1 MYQLLNSFDSN
12 KNSIYFEIK
21 PEHDS
26 SFSAPINLVVQKSP
40 IVQDVRGGVDIF
52 IIIPPPPLLV
62 GGRAVGMSNFFLM
75 LNK

>member
-26 SFSAPINLVVQKSP
+26 SFSAPINSLVQKSP
-40 IVQDVRGGVDIF
+40 SVQDVRGGGRYIYNNT
-52 IIIPPPPLLV
+52 PSPLLE
-62 GGRAVGMSNFFLM
+62 GGGAVGMSNFFLM